1 MVGTDEVTRERVLG
15 TEEVTRERVLGRAA
29 HRRLSAVAPH
39 ILGAERAAEAVG
51 DGPGPLLAELAR
63 AAKRE
68 SRDDLLWLLIVGLTG
83 AFPTADRMRGVRRA
97 LKLACEADAFTAFVA
112 ACGEVAAHSENL
124 AKEIDVVSGG
134 VVADVDFCAT
144 NTHNTG
150 IQRVVR
156 HTMARWDKTL
166 SPTLVAWTRRGGAMR
181 SISETERAR
190 VVSWGS
196 PGTQSPS
203 EADEAEQRLIV
214 PFRST
219 VVVAEVPRYELCE
232 PLAALAEF
240 SGNTVSMI
248 GYDAIPIVSADTV
261 PAAETE
267 RFVRY
272 LAVVKHAHRVV
283 GISRAAADEF
293 EGFADALVAQGLR
306 GPTTV
311 EVLLPVDAP
320 DVTTAKTETDS
331 GLPLVLVVGSQEPRK
346 NHDAIL
352 FAAEMLRREG
362 LRFRLRF
369 IGGGSLWFTRGFD
382 KRVSALR
389 KRGQA
394 IEVLRGVDDATMLES
409 YHRARFTVFPSL
421 HEGYGLPVAESLALG
436 TPAITTVYGS
446 TAEIAADGGCLLV
459 DPRDDDSLVS
469 AIRTLLVDDDVL
481 ARLHAEIAARPA
493 RTWDDYATELWQELV
508 AAPAR
513 TAVEAHE

>member
-1 MVGTDEVTRERVLG
+1 MTQVEEASRERVLG
-15 TEEVTRERVLGRAA
+15 HAA
-29 HRRLSAVAPH
+29 HGRLTAVAPH
-39 ILGAERAAEAVG
+39 IIGEERAAALVAH
-51 DGPGPLLAELAR
+51 GPGPLLAELAKT
-63 AAKRE
+63 AKRE
-68 SRDDLLWLLIVGLTG
+68 SRDDVLWLLTVALTG
-83 AFPTADRMRGVRRA
+83 AFPTGDRLRGIRRA
-97 LKLACEADAFTAFVA
+97 LKLASEADAFTAFVA
-112 ACGEVAAHSENL
+112 ACGDVAAHSENL
-124 AKEIDVVSGG
+124 AADIDVVVGG
-134 VVADVDFCAT
+134 VVVDVDFCAT

-156 HTMARWDKTL
+156 HTMARWSATND
-166 SPTLVAWTRRGGAMR
+166 PTLVAWTRRGGAMR
-181 SISETERAR
+181 SISERERAR
-190 VVSWGS
+190 VVAWGS
-196 PGTQSPS
+196 PGTRASS
-203 EADEAEQRLIV
+203 EPDDAGHRLVV

-261 PAAETE
+261 PVAETE

-272 LAVVKHAHRVV
+272 LAVVKHSHRVV

-293 EGFADALVAQGLR
+293 EGFADALGAQGLL

-311 EVLLPVDAP
+311 EVLLPVDSP
-320 DVTTAKTETDS
+320 DVVTAKTNTDS

-389 KRGQA
+389 RRGQA
-394 IEVLRGVDDATMLES
+394 VEVLRGVDDATMLES
-409 YHRARFTVFPSL
+409 YRQARFTVFPSL
-421 HEGYGLPVAESLALG
+421 HEGYGLPVAESLALD
-436 TPAITTVYGS
+436 TPVITTGYGS

-459 DPRDDDSLVS
+459 DPRDDDSLLS
-469 AIRTLLVDDDVL
+469 AIRTLLVDDEVL
-481 ARLHAEIAARPA
+481 ARLHVEIAARPA
-493 RTWDDYATELWQELV
+493 RTWDDYATELWRELV
-508 AAPAR
+508 VSAVR
-513 TAVEAHE
+513 TAVEAHG